1 MWQQLPSN
9 ALYCLRTTEN
19 KIMAKPIPDGFHT
32 ITPHIVV
39 ADGGAAMDFYQS
51 AFGAKD
57 CGRHFMPDG
66 KSLMHGLMKIGD
78 SFFMLA
84 GEFPP
89 HCLSPKARGGSSVTM
104 SLYVEDVDAVFNRAV
119 KAGCKAVMPVAD
131 QFWGD
136 RYGVL
141 EDPFGHSWSVATHK
155 HDYTPEQMA
164 ELAKKSCPEQFASK
178 P

>member
-1 MWQQLPSN
+1 M
-9 ALYCLRTTEN
+9 T
-19 KIMAKPIPDGFHT
+19 KPIPDGFHT
-32 ITPHIVV
+32 ITPHIIV
-39 ADGGAAMDFYQS
+39 ADGAGAMDFYKE

-66 KSLMHGLMKIGD
+66 KNLMHGLMKIGD

-89 HCLSPKARGGSSVTM
+89 HCMSPKSRGGTSVTL
-104 SLYVEDVDAVFNRAV
+104 SLYVEDVDGVFGRAV
-119 KAGCKAVMPVAD
+119 QAGCKPLMPVSD
-131 QFWGD
+131 MFWGD

-155 HDYTPEQMA
+155 HDYSPEQMG
-164 ELAKKSCPEQFASK
+164 ELAKEAFSK
-178 P
+178 QACGKT

>member
-1 MWQQLPSN
+1 LQAADERL
-9 ALYCLRTTEN
+9 ALLAFKPEIKLMT
-19 KIMAKPIPDGFHT
+19 KPIPDGFHT
-32 ITPHIVV
+32 ITPHIIV
-39 ADGGAAMDFYQS
+39 ANGGAAMDFYQK

-66 KSLMHGLMKIGD
+66 KGLMHGLMKIGD

-89 HCLSPKARGGSSVTM
+89 HCMSPKARGGTSVTM
-104 SLYVEDVDAVFNRAV
+104 SLYVENVDEVFDRAA
-119 KAGCKAVMPVAD
+119 KAGCKVLMPVTD

-155 HDYTPEQMA
+155 HDYSPEQMA
-164 ELAKKSCPEQFASK
+164 NLAKEAMSK
-178 P
+178 MDCAKA